1 MAEQGLDGLGVN
13 VVEVEARV
21 EVLRLLA
28 LQHLAADAL
37 EGGRAGGDE
46 EAATIGRELCA
57 ADKGRIVEE
66 RIDASRLH
74 VHSHERCAVER
85 LAVGAHVAVGE
96 QELLAVLGD
105 VAQPDGL
112 FAVGQ
117 LAVDARAQVVE
128 PYGGAVAPARHAVV
142 GVVEAAQA
150 VALLLA
156 LARLAIDEV
165 VLRGRERKTLGR
177 QAVGHYSFRSRGG
190 VKGDEFRAA
199 HAVAGEVEHIAA
211 GHPRIVHETA
221 AVQQGAARG
230 SLGQHGAIEGAA
242 VLLHVVIHRHV
253 IFARRRDAHAVGVV
267 APEHFAHRVGALIR
281 GVHLHKGGML
291 ARQAEVQRVV
301 LRSVGQRQQGEF
313 GAARREA
320 ERLAALLLLVH
331 VEFVVL
337 EFAHVEVHLHKLLR
351 LERKLQGHES
361 LCVALV
367 VGGQQ
372 CLSAQEFLL
381 GGLLCPRGVLLQ
393 ERLGVKLLALLV
405 HRVGGKGS
413 NHFHGPIHHDV
424 LHVNGVGSQRR
435 Q

>member
-1 MAEQGLDGLGVN
+1 
-13 VVEVEARV
+13 
-21 EVLRLLA
+21 
-28 LQHLAADAL
+28 
-37 EGGRAGGDE
+37 
-46 EAATIGRELCA
+46 
-57 ADKGRIVEE
+57 
-66 RIDASRLH
+66 
-74 VHSHERCAVER
+74 
-85 LAVGAHVAVGE
+85 
-96 QELLAVLGD
+96 
-105 VAQPDGL
+105 
-112 FAVGQ
+112 
-117 LAVDARAQVVE
+117 
-128 PYGGAVAPARHAVV
+128 
-142 GVVEAAQA
+142 
-150 VALLLA
+150 
-156 LARLAIDEV
+156 
-165 VLRGRERKTLGR
+165 
-177 QAVGHYSFRSRGG
+177 
-190 VKGDEFRAA
+190 
-199 HAVAGEVEHIAA
+199 
-211 GHPRIVHETA
+211 
-221 AVQQGAARG
+221 
-230 SLGQHGAIEGAA
+230 
-242 VLLHVVIHRHV
+242 
-253 IFARRRDAHAVGVV
+253 
-267 APEHFAHRVGALIR
+267 
-281 GVHLHKGGML
+281 ML

-424 LHVNGVGSQRR
+424 LHVNGVGHRR
-435 Q
+435 RKRQEPQAAGQKRFLNHYNIGVMLC